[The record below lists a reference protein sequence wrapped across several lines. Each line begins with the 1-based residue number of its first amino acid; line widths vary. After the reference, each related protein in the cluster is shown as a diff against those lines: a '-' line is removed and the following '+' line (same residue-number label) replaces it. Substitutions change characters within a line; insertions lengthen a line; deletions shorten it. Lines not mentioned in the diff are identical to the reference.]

1 MNLDSCEHAFLGSG
15 ADCDTDDKLDA
26 FVREKSASA
35 YHPSCT
41 CKMGDPAKDP
51 MTVVDSSTRCL
62 LTLSQKKSSHNCPG
76 SGQVRQPSAAAIS
89 QDYKFFEKSQLS

>member
-1 MNLDSCEHAFLGSG
+1 MILDSCEHAFLGSG

-51 MTVVDSSTRCL
+51 MTVVDSSTRFAHS
-62 LTLSQKKSSHNCPG
+62 LTKGVGTADQEI
-76 SGQVRQPSAAAIS
+76 R
-89 QDYKFFEKSQLS
+89 

>member
-1 MNLDSCEHAFLGSG
+1 MSG
-15 ADCDTDDKLDA
+15 ADCDTNDKLYA

-51 MTVVDSSTRCL
+51 MTVVDSSTRFAHS
-62 LTLSQKKSSHNCPG
+62 LSKRSRYSCQGNRLSL
-76 SGQVRQPSAAAIS
+76 AAICRS
-89 QDYKFFEKSQLS
+89 YFTRLQILRKIPVELIFQNKE